1 MKTLKDILEGI
12 KSHDFSALS
21 HEKESKSKVQ
31 KKICFQREPEKSRL
45 KKVLRELTPEYKI
58 RFYDDDPDTFDEEG
72 GYCHAIIL
80 DQDTALIMESNHDWC
95 KEWETIP
102 IDELV
107 EFMQYNWG
115 ADDIWGKYKNY
126 FILEE
131 NKYYNLITMPGV
143 MAQKTAV

>member
-1 MKTLKDILEGI
+1 MKTVKDILKGI
-12 KSHDFSALS
+12 TSHDFTILA
-21 HEKESKSKVQ
+21 HEKETGNKVL

-72 GYCHAIIL
+72 GYCQAIIL
-80 DQDTALIMESNHDWC
+80 DEDTALIMESNHDWC
-95 KEWETIP
+95 KEWETIS

-115 ADDIWGKYKNY
+115 ADDIWGKYRNY

-131 NKYYNLITMPGV
+131 NRYFNLIAMPGILV
-143 MAQKTAV
+143 QKAAV